1 MAVIE
6 EFTTSQGVHIRI
18 RDDAIAE
25 VSKEEMDRRV
35 RRSQVVAWHIA
46 EAAARRERGAA
57 PSSAL
62 RAPSPQGEG

>member
-35 RRSQVVAWHIA
+35 NQVRRTAWQIAIA
-46 EAAARRERGAA
+46 EQVREREGQ
-57 PSSAL
+57 AL
-62 RAPSPQGEG
+62 PLQEERR